1 MAVPRYDARWSGRW
15 SSGRSGDA
23 TLTGPSPMLAG
34 NDGGPQSRQRNVCHN
49 RTDDQGGG
57 GVVRFV
63 ATSDTCAMDRMGVDQ
78 DESPGPTSDPPAEDL
93 RNDDV
98 ESVIAAT
105 RVLVAVTA
113 ESVARVEDEVS
124 LSQLRVLVMVASR
137 PSMNLGGIAMG
148 LGVHPSG
155 ATRAVDRL
163 VGAGLLDR
171 RDDPTDRRNLQLQLT
186 AAGQELVERV
196 MGDRRA
202 AITKI
207 LERMPPSRR
216 RALVP
221 VLRSFAQAAGEMAE
235 DAVWSLGWPTR

>member
-1 MAVPRYDARWSGRW
+1 MDSI
-15 SSGRSGDA
+15 
-23 TLTGPSPMLAG
+23 
-34 NDGGPQSRQRNVCHN
+34 
-49 RTDDQGGG
+49 
-57 GVVRFV
+57 GVV
-63 ATSDTCAMDRMGVDQ
+63 VDDSLGSAGARPDQ
-78 DESPGPTSDPPAEDL
+78 DL

-105 RVLVAVTA
+105 LVLVAVTA

-124 LSQLRVLVMVASR
+124 LSQLRVLVMIASR

-148 LGVHPSG
+148 LGVHPSN

-171 RDDPTDRRNLQLQLT
+171 RDDPTDRRNLQLDLT
-186 AAGQELVERV
+186 AAGHALVERV
-196 MGDRRA
+196 MDDRRS
-202 AITKI
+202 AIASI
-207 LERMPPSRR
+207 LERMPASRR

>member
-1 MAVPRYDARWSGRW
+1 
-15 SSGRSGDA
+15 
-23 TLTGPSPMLAG
+23 
-34 NDGGPQSRQRNVCHN
+34 
-49 RTDDQGGG
+49 
-57 GVVRFV
+57 
-63 ATSDTCAMDRMGVDQ
+63 MDSVSVDR
-78 DESPGPTSDPPAEDL
+78 DESPVLASAEQASSL

-124 LSQLRVLVMVASR
+124 LSQLRVLVMIASR
-137 PSMNLGGIAMG
+137 PGMNLGGIATG
-148 LGVHPSG
+148 LGVHPSN

-171 RDDPTDRRNLQLQLT
+171 RDDPTDRRNLQLELT
-186 AAGQELVERV
+186 AAGRELVGRV
-196 MGDRRA
+196 MDDRRA
-202 AITKI
+202 AIARI
-207 LERMPPSRR
+207 LERMPASRR

-235 DAVWSLGWPTR
+235 EAVWSLGWPTNDNGKSR

>member
-1 MAVPRYDARWSGRW
+1 MDSMDVDADG
-15 SSGRSGDA
+15 SSGPASALSAGD
-23 TLTGPSPMLAG
+23 S
-34 NDGGPQSRQRNVCHN
+34 
-49 RTDDQGGG
+49 
-57 GVVRFV
+57 
-63 ATSDTCAMDRMGVDQ
+63 
-78 DESPGPTSDPPAEDL
+78 

-124 LSQLRVLVMVASR
+124 LAQLRVLVMVASR

-148 LGVHPSG
+148 MGVHPSN

-171 RDDPTDRRNLQLQLT
+171 RDDPTDRRNLQLELT
-186 AAGQELVERV
+186 AAGRELVERV
-196 MGDRRA
+196 MQDRRA
-202 AITKI
+202 VIARI
-207 LERMPPSRR
+207 LERMPASRR

-235 DAVWSLGWPTR
+235 DAVWSMGWPTR

>member
-1 MAVPRYDARWSGRW
+1 LSV
-15 SSGRSGDA
+15 SSAAA
-23 TLTGPSPMLAG
+23 TLA
-34 NDGGPQSRQRNVCHN
+34 
-49 RTDDQGGG
+49 
-57 GVVRFV
+57 VV
-63 ATSDTCAMDRMGVDQ
+63 DRVGVDR
-78 DESPGPTSDPPAEDL
+78 DELPGAAAAEPTTVL

-124 LSQLRVLVMVASR
+124 LPQLRVLVMVASR
-137 PSMNLGGIAMG
+137 PGMNLGGIATA
-148 LGVHPSG
+148 LGVHPSN

-171 RDDPTDRRNLQLQLT
+171 RDDPTDRRNLQLELT
-186 AAGQELVERV
+186 PAGRELVGRV
-196 MGDRRA
+196 MDDRRS
-202 AITKI
+202 AIARI
-207 LERMPPSRR
+207 LERMPASRR

-235 DAVWSLGWPTR
+235 EAVWSLGWPTR